1 MMTSR
6 ALVVILV
13 AGTLAI
19 VAASPRAA
27 SPARI
32 DITTLSTDAQRVT
45 GGDVLVQI
53 ALPAAADAPSLQV
66 SANGTAAFHPAA
78 APHTLMGLVTG
89 LVNGKNTLTAVAH
102 GAPRASLDVTNY
114 PITG

>member
-66 SANGTAAFHPAA
+66 SANGTDVTAAFHPAA

-102 GAPRASLDVTNY
+102 GAPRASL
-114 PITG
+114 